1 MPLRLTDAGLVR
13 RVRQTRRSSAVRIP
27 DHVLPQLGPAAECP
41 FGALTKLAVHLDEA
55 LVRPTADLLVA
66 GLRWGVTKEQ
76 SPGLHLGRD
85 CGGWNWKR
93 NRSKLRP
100 VAARSKTPAPD
111 FLRIIREIS
120 FAGTLTGHLLTV
132 IFASH

>member
-13 RVRQTRRSSAVRIP
+13 RVRQTRRSSGADSRSRSPSTRSRGGMPVRRA
-27 DHVLPQLGPAAECP
+27 HETG
-41 FGALTKLAVHLDEA
+41 VHLDEA

-76 SPGLHLGRD
+76 SPGPHLGRD

-93 NRSKLRP
+93 NRSNLRP

-132 IFASH
+132 IFARH